1 MCKKVVGDSRHKT
14 GVCILY
20 VGLALLIESSLVS
33 IVDMTVAKHL
43 VSFSSMPT
51 CNRSDKSCDP
61 K

>member
-1 MCKKVVGDSRHKT
+1 M
-14 GVCILY
+14 
-20 VGLALLIESSLVS
+20 GLALLIESSLVS